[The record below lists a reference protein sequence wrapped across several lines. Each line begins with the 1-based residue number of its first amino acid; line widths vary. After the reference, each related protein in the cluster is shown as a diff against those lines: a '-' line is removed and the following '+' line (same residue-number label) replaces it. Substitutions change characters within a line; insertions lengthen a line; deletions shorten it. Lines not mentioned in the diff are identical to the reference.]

1 MVEHDPRE
9 LTSAIRQYVIDDF
22 LLDEGELDDDTS
34 LLESGIID
42 STGAMEIVS
51 FLETTFGIEVDDEDL
66 VADNLDSVARLTRFV
81 AGKQSA
87 PPRS

>member
-1 MVEHDPRE
+1 MVEHDQRE
-9 LTSAIRQYVIDDF
+9 LTSAIRQYIIDDF

-87 PPRS
+87 PARS

>member
-1 MVEHDPRE
+1 MVEHDQRE
-9 LTSAIRQYVIDDF
+9 LTSAIRQYIIDDF

-87 PPRS
+87 HARS